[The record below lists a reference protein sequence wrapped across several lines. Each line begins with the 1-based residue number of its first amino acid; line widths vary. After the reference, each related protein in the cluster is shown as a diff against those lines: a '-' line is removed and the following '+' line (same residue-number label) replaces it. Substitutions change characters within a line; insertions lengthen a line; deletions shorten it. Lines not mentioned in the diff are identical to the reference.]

1 LNLCIDIG
9 STNIK
14 LGIFS
19 AKRLKQHLKF
29 KKYIYQELDKVFE
42 KYQIDRII
50 LCTVRKRSARL
61 VKYLEKRGALIELT
75 EKTSL
80 PITNK
85 YGTPKTLGK
94 DRLASA
100 VGAYMR
106 KPHQFH
112 LMINTGTCITMDI
125 MTDQGEYLGGNIS
138 PGMNLRIKAMHD
150 YTANLP
156 IVKPINPKVDFGYNT
171 VTALQNGAVMGT
183 ILEVEAFISR
193 MKAKYPLINI
203 NLTGGYAEFLAK
215 YLESKIFVRPY
226 LVLEGLNEI
235 LLHNVK

>member
-1 LNLCIDIG
+1 MNLCIDIG

-14 LGIFS
+14 TGVFKKKKLVEH
-19 AKRLKQHLKF
+19 RKF
-29 KKYIYQELDKVFE
+29 KKGLYKELDDILSSHKI
-42 KYQIDRII
+42 KSII
-50 LCTVRKRSARL
+50 LCSVRKRNARL
-61 VKYLEKRGALIELT
+61 INHLKKLGHFIELT
-75 EKTSL
+75 AETLL
-80 PITNK
+80 PIKNK
-85 YGTPKTLGK
+85 YGTPETLGK

-106 KPHQFH
+106 KPNFYH

-125 MTDQGEYLGGNIS
+125 INDKGEYLGGNIS

-156 IVKPINPKVDFGYNT
+156 IVDPINPDVDFGYNT

-193 MKAKYPLINI
+193 MKAKYPLINT

-215 YLESKIFVRPY
+215 YLNSKIFVRPY

-235 LLHNVK
+235 LLHNAE

>member
-1 LNLCIDIG
+1 LQLCIDIG

-14 LGIFS
+14 TGVF
-19 AKRLKQHLKF
+19 KRKKLVEHRKF
-29 KKYIYQELDKVFE
+29 KKGIYKEID
-42 KYQIDRII
+42 QIEAAYDVDAVI
-50 LCTVRKRSARL
+50 LCSVRKKNTRL
-61 VKYLEKRGALIELT
+61 INRLKKIQNSIVLSHLT
-75 EKTSL
+75 DL
-80 PITNK
+80 PIENK
-85 YGTPKTLGK
+85 YSTPETLGK

-106 KPHQFH
+106 KPKKNH

-125 MTDQGEYLGGNIS
+125 ITDKGVYLGGNIS

-156 IVKPINPKVDFGYNT
+156 IVEPINPKVDFGYNT

-193 MKAKYPLINI
+193 MKTKFPLINI

-235 LLHNVK
+235 LLHNAK

>member
-1 LNLCIDIG
+1 LQLCIDIG

-14 LGIFS
+14 TGLF
-19 AKRLKQHLKF
+19 KRKKLVDHRKF
-29 KKYIYQELDKVFE
+29 KRGLYKEIDQLRE
-42 KYQIDRII
+42 KHKIDAVI
-50 LCTVRKRSARL
+50 LCSVRKKNGRL
-61 VKYLEKRGALIELT
+61 NKKLSEFPNFVELT
-75 EKTSL
+75 HLTKL
-80 PITNK
+80 PIKNN
-85 YGTPKTLGK
+85 YGTPETLGK

-100 VGAYMR
+100 VGAYIR
-106 KPHQFH
+106 KPKKHH

-125 MTDQGEYLGGNIS
+125 ITDEGVYLGGNIS

-156 IVKPINPKVDFGYNT
+156 IVEPINPNVDFGYNT

-235 LLHNVK
+235 LLHNAE

>member
-1 LNLCIDIG
+1 MQLCIDIG

-14 LGIFS
+14 TGLFKKKKLV
-19 AKRLKQHLKF
+19 AHRKF
-29 KKYIYQELDKVFE
+29 KKGLSKTIDELKAEHD
-42 KYQIDRII
+42 IDAVI
-50 LCTVRKRSARL
+50 LCSVRKRNSRL
-61 VKYLEKRGALIELT
+61 IKQLGKLPKFIELT
-75 EKTSL
+75 HMTDL
-80 PITNK
+80 PIENN
-85 YGTPKTLGK
+85 YGTPETLGK

-106 KPHQFH
+106 KPKKHH

-125 MTDQGEYLGGNIS
+125 ITDKGVYLGGNIS
-138 PGMNLRIKAMHD
+138 PGINLRIKAMHD

-156 IVKPINPKVDFGYNT
+156 IVEPINPKVDFGYNT

-215 YLESKIFVRPY
+215 YLESKIFIRPY

-235 LLHNVK
+235 LLHNAE

>member
-1 LNLCIDIG
+1 MNLCIDIG

-14 LGIFS
+14 FGIFKK
-19 AKRLKQHLKF
+19 KRLKEHRKF
-29 KKYIYQELDKVFE
+29 KVGLYKELDQIFE
-42 KYQIDRII
+42 KHTIDSVI
-50 LCTVRKRSARL
+50 LCTVRKRNVRL
-61 VKYLEKRGALIELT
+61 VNRLKKNKTFVELT
-75 EKTSL
+75 EKTAL
-80 PITNK
+80 PIVNK

-106 KPHQFH
+106 KPNNYH

-125 MTDQGEYLGGNIS
+125 MTNKGEYLGGNIS

-156 IVKPINPKVDFGYNT
+156 IVEPINPKVDFGYNT

-235 LLHNVK
+235 LLYNAK

>member
-1 LNLCIDIG
+1 MHLCIDIG

-14 LGIFS
+14 TGVF
-19 AKRLKQHLKF
+19 KRKKLIEHRKF
-29 KKYIYQELDKVFE
+29 KKEIYN
-42 KYQIDRII
+42 QIDQLEAAHNIEAVI
-50 LCTVRKRSARL
+50 LCSVRKKNNKLINRL
-61 VKYLEKRGALIELT
+61 KKFNQFIELT
-75 EKTSL
+75 HMTSL
-80 PITNK
+80 PVKNN
-85 YGTPKTLGK
+85 YGTPETLGK

-106 KPHQFH
+106 KPKMHH

-125 MTDQGEYLGGNIS
+125 ITDEGIYLGGNIS

-156 IVKPINPKVDFGYNT
+156 IVEPINPKVDFGYNT

-193 MKAKYPLINI
+193 MKAKFPLINI

-235 LLHNVK
+235 LLYNAK

>member
-1 LNLCIDIG
+1 M
-9 STNIK
+9 
-14 LGIFS
+14 
-19 AKRLKQHLKF
+19 
-29 KKYIYQELDKVFE
+29 YEELDEIYSKFD
-42 KYQIDRII
+42 IDHTII
-50 LCTVRKRSARL
+50 CTVRKRSARL
-61 VKYLEKRGALIELT
+61 VNYLKKRGQVVELT
-75 EKTSL
+75 EKTDL

-100 VGAYMR
+100 TGAYMR
-106 KPHQFH
+106 KPDQYH

-125 MTDQGEYLGGNIS
+125 ITDKGAYLGGNIS
-138 PGMNLRIKAMHD
+138 PGMILRIKAMHD

-156 IVKPINPKVDFGYNT
+156 IVEPINPKVDFGYNT

-193 MKAKYPLINI
+193 MKSKYPLINI

-235 LLHNVK
+235 LLHNAK

>member
-1 LNLCIDIG
+1 MNLCIDIG

-14 LGIFS
+14 TGLFQRKKLIEHRRFKKGLYKEIDKLQDEFDIDAVILCS
-19 AKRLKQHLKF
+19 VRKKNKRLSNRLSKF
-29 KKYIYQELDKVFE
+29 SKFV
-42 KYQIDRII
+42 
-50 LCTVRKRSARL
+50 
-61 VKYLEKRGALIELT
+61 ELT
-75 EKTSL
+75 HTTAL
-80 PITNK
+80 PVKNN
-85 YGTPKTLGK
+85 YGTPETLGK

-106 KPHQFH
+106 KPKKYH

-125 MTDQGEYLGGNIS
+125 ITDKGVYMGGNIS

-156 IVKPINPKVDFGYNT
+156 IVEPINPNVDFGYNT

-203 NLTGGYAEFLAK
+203 NLTGGYAQFLAK

-235 LLHNVK
+235 LLHNAE

>member
-1 LNLCIDIG
+1 MNLCIDIG

-14 LGIFS
+14 LGVF
-19 AKRLKQHLKF
+19 KGRQLKKHYKF
-29 KKYIYQELDKVFE
+29 KNKIYEELDRVYE
-42 KYQIDRII
+42 KYAVSNTIV
-50 LCTVRKRSARL
+50 CSVRKRSARL
-61 VKYLEKRGALIELT
+61 LKYLKKHGEVIELT
-75 EKTSL
+75 EKTIL
-80 PITNK
+80 PITNN

-100 VGAYMR
+100 AGAYMR
-106 KPHQFH
+106 LPDQYH

-125 MTDQGEYLGGNIS
+125 INDKGEYLGGNIS

-156 IVKPINPKVDFGYNT
+156 IVEPINPKVDFGYNT

-193 MKAKYPLINI
+193 MKGKYPLINI

-235 LLHNVK
+235 LLHNAK